1 VNEPRRR
8 RRRSTADGRRD
19 VRATLL
25 EATERLLAERA
36 LGELAVADILKEAEV
51 SRATFYFYFE
61 SKHAILAALLERIV
75 DDLHG
80 ATLPYFERGETPPE
94 QALRDAHRGLLALW
108 REHAVVMRASLE
120 NWQAVPELRDAWGG
134 IIARFTAAAAAQI
147 ERDREAS
154 VAQPGPDAAR
164 LAGALIAMN
173 ERCVYYAV
181 ANGDPDDDA
190 ALVETLTYVW
200 MTAIYP

>member
-1 VNEPRRR
+1 MNQPRRR
-8 RRRSTADGRRD
+8 PRRSTADGRRD

-120 NWQAVPELRDAWGG
+120 NWQAVPELRDAWGA

-147 ERDREAS
+147 KRDREAS

-190 ALVETLTYVW
+190 ALVDTLTYVW
-200 MTAIYP
+200 MAAIYS

>member
-1 VNEPRRR
+1 
-8 RRRSTADGRRD
+8 

-120 NWQAVPELRDAWGG
+120 NWQAVPELRDAWGA

-147 ERDREAS
+147 KRDREAS

-190 ALVETLTYVW
+190 ALVDTLTYVW
-200 MTAIYP
+200 MAAIYS